1 MPFTDMTG
9 QMVTVL
15 CCMCGIPI
23 APNQANT
30 CATCLASASDITK
43 GISTEATLHQ
53 CRGCQRWHKEAGK
66 WVACELESR
75 ELMALCLGNVNGLK
89 ASKNN
94 GERVRLIDA
103 SWIWTEPH
111 SMRLKVRLTIQKEVQ
126 QGTILQQAFTV
137 IFVVRNQQCIE
148 CQAEFRQGSWKAL
161 VQVRQRVAHKR
172 TFLYLEQL
180 ILKQGAHRGCLSI
193 ETFRDGMDFYFPDKG
208 KASRFMA
215 FLECVVP
222 TKIKQSKKLIGT
234 DDKSNI
240 SNYKYTNFVEICPLC
255 KDDLVFLPS
264 RTARNLG
271 NISRLVLVKNISNVI
286 HLIDP
291 LSGQQASMTNDGYWR
306 DPLRPVV
313 TAARSKMIRF
323 VVLGKEPLV
332 LRRNVSK
339 RQTNRKQRNRLA
351 SLTLA
356 READLGIN
364 DKQFDERSNQGYLM
378 KSGDVCV
385 GYDLTETQFVDDM
398 AEEFRSEGKLPDV
411 VVLRKLYGGVASGEV
426 NAAKMR
432 IWKLQR
438 LDVEVAE
445 DLKSSKAAKKDSEL
459 DDMDE
464 EDFLQEVEAD
474 KEMRTQMNLYK
485 SDQLKKKR
493 ADDAMETEG
502 AAKADDNDD
511 DDDDDQE
518 IKLGELLD
526 GLVLDAGP
534 DKEEFDTSAVEE
546 YLEGGKAAKDGINY
560 VGREEAREIRD
571 KETAVPL
578 TEFAKEYSAKDF
590 KFI

>member
-1 MPFTDMTG
+1 
-9 QMVTVL
+9 
-15 CCMCGIPI
+15 
-23 APNQANT
+23 
-30 CATCLASASDITK
+30 
-43 GISTEATLHQ
+43 
-53 CRGCQRWHKEAGK
+53 
-66 WVACELESR
+66 
-75 ELMALCLGNVNGLK
+75 
-89 ASKNN
+89 
-94 GERVRLIDA
+94 
-103 SWIWTEPH
+103 
-111 SMRLKVRLTIQKEVQ
+111 
-126 QGTILQQAFTV
+126 
-137 IFVVRNQQCIE
+137 
-148 CQAEFRQGSWKAL
+148 
-161 VQVRQRVAHKR
+161 
-172 TFLYLEQL
+172 
-180 ILKQGAHRGCLSI
+180 
-193 ETFRDGMDFYFPDKG
+193 
-208 KASRFMA
+208 
-215 FLECVVP
+215 
-222 TKIKQSKKLIGT
+222 
-234 DDKSNI
+234 
-240 SNYKYTNFVEICPLC
+240 
-255 KDDLVFLPS
+255 
-264 RTARNLG
+264 
-271 NISRLVLVKNISNVI
+271 VI

-323 VVLGKEPLV
+323 VVLAKEPIV

-364 DKQFDERSNQGYLM
+364 DTQYEEQSNVGYLM

-398 AEEFRSEGKLPDV
+398 AEDFRSEGKLPDV
-411 VVLRKLYGGVASGEV
+411 IVLRKLYGGVASGEA

-432 IWKLQR
+432 IWRLQR

-445 DLKSSKAAKKDSEL
+445 DLKSSKAAKKDAEL

-485 SDQLKKKR
+485 SEQIKK
-493 ADDAMETEG
+493 AIDDAMETGG
-502 AAKADDNDD
+502 ATKADDD

-518 IKLGELLD
+518 IRLGELLD

-534 DKEEFDTSAVEE
+534 DKEEFVKSTFEE

-560 VGREEAREIRD
+560 VGREESRQVRD
-571 KETAVPL
+571 KESAVPL
-578 TEFAKEYSAKDF
+578 TEFAKEYKPEDF